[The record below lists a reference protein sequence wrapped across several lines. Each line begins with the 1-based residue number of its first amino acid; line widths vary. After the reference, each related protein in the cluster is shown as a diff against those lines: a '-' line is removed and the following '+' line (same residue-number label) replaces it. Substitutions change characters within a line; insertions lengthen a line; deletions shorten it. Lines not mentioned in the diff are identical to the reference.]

1 MTPQTLRIFQLALA
15 AGMTA
20 TNLTTDPRDIAL
32 MTCSYHT
39 VEIGTAS
46 GLLVGLPLI
55 AMPHQTYLPP
65 WR

>member
-1 MTPQTLRIFQLALA
+1 MTLRSSCRGPMTPQTLRTFQMALA

-39 VEIGTAS
+39 VEVVTAS
-46 GLLVGLPLI
+46 GLLVRVP
-55 AMPHQTYLPP
+55 
-65 WR
+65 